1 MAGLDPSWVGILSFL
16 IFIAL
21 LMVGLPIGIGMAL
34 VGFCGIWVLKGST
47 VALNALFQLPYS
59 AISSWLLSV
68 IPMFILMG
76 YIAFY
81 AGFTRDAYDTAYK
94 WVGRFPGGL
103 AVATL
108 IGAALFGACSG
119 SSVAATAALGK
130 VALPEMERHGYDR
143 RLAAGTVAMG
153 GTLDALI
160 PPSILLVLY
169 GVITEESIAKL
180 LIAGILPGIL
190 SMVCFILLV
199 IVRVLFQP
207 GLAPR
212 GERFSWGE
220 RFASLKGGVGIG
232 IIFVS
237 IIGGLYSGIFT
248 PTEAGAVGACSCLL
262 LSLGMKRMDWTT
274 FQKVV
279 YDSLKVFS
287 SIFLIILGAYIFV
300 RFLALTRLP
309 VSFAEF
315 VIALQVHR
323 MWVYL
328 GIVAVYLILGCF
340 MDALGLLFLTVPFIF
355 PAAVALG
362 FDPIWFGIILV
373 KMLEIGLIT
382 PPVGIQAYV
391 LKGVAPPEIT
401 LDDIFRG
408 FVPFFLV
415 DLFVVIGLLTLFPQI
430 ATYLP
435 SLMK

>member
-1 MAGLDPSWVGILSFL
+1 MINLDPALLGVLSF
-16 IFIAL
+16 IAFIAL
-21 LMVGLPIGIGMAL
+21 LILGLPIGMAMAL
-34 VGFCGIWVLKGST
+34 MGFCGIWMMKGST
-47 VALNALFQLPYS
+47 VALNALFQLPFS

-81 AGFTRDAYDTAYK
+81 AGFTRDAYDAAYK

-103 AVATL
+103 AIATL

-130 VALPEMERHGYDR
+130 VALPEMERYHYDR

-199 IVRVLFQP
+199 IFRVLLRP
-207 GLAPR
+207 ELAPR
-212 GERFSWGE
+212 GEKFSWKE
-220 RFASLKGGVGIG
+220 RFLSLKGTIGIG
-232 IIFVS
+232 IIFVA
-237 IIGGLYSGIFT
+237 IIGGLYTGIFT
-248 PTEAGAVGACSCLL
+248 PTEAGAVGAFACLI
-262 LSLGMKRMDWTT
+262 LSLVMRRMEWMN

-287 SIFLIILGAYIFV
+287 SIFLIIL
-300 RFLALTRLP
+300 
-309 VSFAEF
+309 
-315 VIALQVHR
+315 
-323 MWVYL
+323 
-328 GIVAVYLILGCF
+328 VYLILGCF

-355 PAAVALG
+355 PAVVALG
-362 FDPIWFGIILV
+362 FNPIWFGIIVV

-391 LKGVAPPEIT
+391 LKSVAPNIS
-401 LDDIFRG
+401 LSDIFRG
-408 FVPFFLV
+408 FLPFFLV
-415 DLFVVIGLLTLFPQI
+415 DLFIVIGLLTLFPQI
-430 ATYLP
+430 VTFLP
-435 SLMK
+435 SMMK

>member
-1 MAGLDPSWVGILSFL
+1 MINLDPALLGVLSF
-16 IFIAL
+16 IAFIAL
-21 LMVGLPIGIGMAL
+21 LILGLPIGMAMAL
-34 VGFCGIWVLKGST
+34 MGFCGIWMMKGST
-47 VALNALFQLPYS
+47 VALNALFQLPFS

-81 AGFTRDAYDTAYK
+81 AGFTRDAYDAAYK

-103 AVATL
+103 AIATL

-130 VALPEMERHGYDR
+130 VALPEMERHNYDR

-199 IVRVLFQP
+199 IFRVLHRP
-207 GLAPR
+207 ELAPR
-212 GERFSWGE
+212 GEKFSWKE
-220 RFASLKGGVGIG
+220 RFLSLKGTIGIV
-232 IIFVS
+232 IIFVA
-237 IIGGLYSGIFT
+237 IIGGLYTGIFT
-248 PTEAGAVGACSCLL
+248 PTEAGAVGAFACLI
-262 LSLGMKRMDWTT
+262 LSLVMRRMEWLN

-309 VSFAEF
+309 VSFSEF
-315 VIALQVHR
+315 VVALPVHR
-323 MWVYL
+323 MWIYL
-328 GIVAVYLILGCF
+328 GIIVVYLILGCL

-355 PAAVALG
+355 PAVVALG
-362 FDPIWFGIILV
+362 FDPIWFGIIVV

-391 LKGVAPPEIT
+391 LKSVAPPEIT
-401 LDDIFRG
+401 LGDIFRG

-430 ATYLP
+430 VTFLP
-435 SLMK
+435 SMMK

>member
-1 MAGLDPSWVGILSFL
+1 MINLDPALLGVLSF
-16 IFIAL
+16 IAFIAL
-21 LMVGLPIGIGMAL
+21 LILGLPIGMAMAL
-34 VGFCGIWVLKGST
+34 MGFCGIWMVKGST
-47 VALNALFQLPYS
+47 VALNALFQLPFS

-81 AGFTRDAYDTAYK
+81 AGFTRDAYDAAYK

-103 AVATL
+103 AIATL

-130 VALPEMERHGYDR
+130 VALPEMERHHYDR

-199 IVRVLFQP
+199 IFRVLHRP
-207 GLAPR
+207 ELAPR
-212 GERFSWGE
+212 GEKFSWKE
-220 RFASLKGGVGIG
+220 RFLSLKGTIGIV
-232 IIFVS
+232 IIFVA
-237 IIGGLYSGIFT
+237 IIGGLYTGIFT
-248 PTEAGAVGACSCLL
+248 PTEAGAVGAFACLI
-262 LSLGMKRMDWTT
+262 LSLVMRRMEWLN

-279 YDSLKVFS
+279 CDSLKVFS

-309 VSFAEF
+309 VSFSEF
-315 VIALQVHR
+315 VVALPVHR
-323 MWVYL
+323 MWIYL
-328 GIVAVYLILGCF
+328 GIIFVYLILGCF

-355 PAAVALG
+355 PAVVALG
-362 FDPIWFGIILV
+362 FDPIWFGIIVV

-401 LDDIFRG
+401 LGDIFRG

-415 DLFVVIGLLTLFPQI
+415 DLFVVVGLLTLFPQI
-430 ATYLP
+430 VTFLP
-435 SLMK
+435 SMMK